1 MVSNL
6 PTRTQDPGCEVVKQP
21 GFRGAPGNERR
32 FLMLFYGVD
41 ALNWFPAG
49 CVAHWPNP
57 AQAFNYTTPLIDDQD
72 LLIVSR
78 TSRNGRDQHDNDLI
92 TFHRLPDFRSLALNL
107 FPGP

>member
-1 MVSNL
+1 
-6 PTRTQDPGCEVVKQP
+6 
-21 GFRGAPGNERR
+21 
-32 FLMLFYGVD
+32 MLSYGVD

-49 CVAHWPNP
+49 CVARWPSP
-57 AQAFNYTTPLIDDQD
+57 AQAFNYTSPLIDGND
-72 LLIVSR
+72 LLIASR